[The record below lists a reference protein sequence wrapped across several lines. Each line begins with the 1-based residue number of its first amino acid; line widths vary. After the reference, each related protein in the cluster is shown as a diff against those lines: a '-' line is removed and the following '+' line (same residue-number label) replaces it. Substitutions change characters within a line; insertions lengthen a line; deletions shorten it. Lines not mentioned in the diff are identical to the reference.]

1 MPGRG
6 SKGPWNKWMGP
17 AKRGGV
23 PFMPRKPLDALEG
36 LTLASA
42 GQVSFLTPVRMPH
55 GECGVWGGAPEG

>member
-1 MPGRG
+1 M
-6 SKGPWNKWMGP
+6 
-17 AKRGGV
+17 KRGGV

-55 GECGVWGGAPEG
+55 GECGVWGGAPAG

>member
-1 MPGRG
+1 M
-6 SKGPWNKWMGP
+6 
-17 AKRGGV
+17 KRGGV

-55 GECGVWGGAPEG
+55 GEWGAWGRAPEGVPNRELTPGRRHPPA